1 MRVLITGA
9 EGQIGRALVAAAPD
23 MGEILATDRS
33 SLDIT
38 SQTEVVR
45 RLRDFRPDLI
55 LNAAGYT
62 AVDQAEKEPEIARA
76 VNQEGARNVALA
88 SAEIGARL
96 LHFSTDYVFDGWK
109 SRPYTPEDFP
119 DPINAYGASKLA
131 GERAVSA
138 LLGQRAAIIRT
149 AWVYAANGHNFL
161 RTMLRLLNERDEVT
175 VVADQTGTP
184 TSASSVARATWSIAM
199 RGDLSGILH
208 WTDDGVA
215 TWYEFAEAIRREAL
229 AAGRLGRAARIL
241 PVTSEEYA
249 APASRPRYS
258 VLDCSATRRSLGL
271 IPEHWQAALR
281 HTLQELD
288 DA

>member
-9 EGQIGRALVAAAPD
+9 EGQIGRALVAAAP
-23 MGEILATDRS
+23 GGVEILATDRS
-33 SLDIT
+33 GLDIT
-38 SQTEVVR
+38 SRTEVIRGV
-45 RLRDFRPDLI
+45 RDFRPDLI

-62 AVDQAEKEPEIARA
+62 AVDQAEREPDAARA
-76 VNQEGARNVALA
+76 VNEEGARNVALA
-88 SAEIGARL
+88 AGETGARL
-96 LHFSTDYVFDGWK
+96 MHFSTDYVFDGWK
-109 SRPYTPEDFP
+109 GRPYAPEDP
-119 DPINAYGASKLA
+119 AGPINAYGASKLA

-138 LLGQRAAIIRT
+138 VLGQRAAIIRT
-149 AWVYAANGHNFL
+149 AWVYAANGRNFL

-184 TSASSVARATWSIAM
+184 TTASSVARAAWCIAV

-215 TWYEFAEAIRREAL
+215 TWYEFAEAIRKEAR
-229 AAGRLGRAARIL
+229 AAGRLARAARIL

-258 VLDCSATRRSLGL
+258 VLDCSATRRSIGL
-271 IPEHWQAALR
+271 VPEHWQAALR
-281 HTLQELD
+281 HTIQELD

>member
-9 EGQIGRALVAAAPD
+9 EGQIGRALVAAGPE
-23 MGEILATDRS
+23 GVEILATDRS
-33 SLDIT
+33 DLDIT
-38 SQTEVVR
+38 SRTEVVR
-45 RLRDFRPDLI
+45 GVHEFRPDLI

-62 AVDQAEKEPEIARA
+62 AVDRAEQEPDAARA
-76 VNQEGARNVALA
+76 VNEEGARNVALA
-88 SAEIGARL
+88 SAETGARL
-96 LHFSTDYVFDGWK
+96 LHFSTDYVFDGRK
-109 SRPYTPEDFP
+109 GRPYAPEDTTG
-119 DPINAYGASKLA
+119 PINAYGASKLA

-138 LLGQRAAIIRT
+138 VLGQRAAIIRT
-149 AWVYAANGHNFL
+149 AWVYAASGRNFL
-161 RTMLRLLNERDEVT
+161 RTMLRLLDERDEIT

-184 TSASSVARATWSIAM
+184 TAASSVARAAWSIAL

-229 AAGRLGRAARIL
+229 AAGRLARAARIL

-249 APASRPRYS
+249 APASRPRCS
-258 VLDCSATRRSLGL
+258 VLDCTATRRSLGL
-271 IPEHWQAALR
+271 IPQHWQAELR
-281 HTLQELD
+281 HTIQELV